1 VHRQA
6 LALLA
11 TGLLTVAVAPA
22 RAQEPDTLSAA
33 QRAGAALARLG
44 AGQRVR
50 IVGSEVG
57 FVFGSVLS
65 ASPTFVTLRTDS
77 ATIEV
82 PARRVDS
89 LWVREGTH
97 AGRGALIGGAVGAA
111 FLGAVFSGLC
121 QPREGCTNRGVAI
134 LAGAVVGAVPGSLL
148 GALIG
153 LAVPK
158 WQRRIP

>member
-1 VHRQA
+1 MHRQM
-6 LALLA
+6 LAVLG
-11 TGLLTVAVAPA
+11 TGLLALAVAPA
-22 RAQEPDTLSAA
+22 RAQELDTVSAA

-44 AGQRVR
+44 VGQRVR

-111 FLGAVFSGLC
+111 FFGGVLGGLC
-121 QPREGCTNRGVAI
+121 QPREGCTNRGVAM
-134 LAGAVVGAVPGSLL
+134 LAGAVVGAVPGGLL

-158 WQRRIP
+158 WQLRLP